1 MSSGS
6 GAFRTF
12 ISRHCGLEMYSFK
25 NKVRF
30 SGNNLYA
37 AAIALKKKKKK
48 VQTKTA
54 VPVTAHKPSV
64 STGPYTKVVQ
74 SG

>member
-1 MSSGS
+1 MTSGS

-12 ISRHCGLEMYSFK
+12 ISRHCGLETYSFK

-37 AAIALKKKKKK
+37 AAIAFRKKMLILKL
-48 VQTKTA
+48 QCL
-54 VPVTAHKPSV
+54 
-64 STGPYTKVVQ
+64 
-74 SG
+74 